1 MSIRDFPYMVNTER
15 YRLEGKGP
23 WGGWPQL
30 DAWRDE
36 NLQHF
41 LFPLET
47 IVEGC
52 VEYRYRGGVSPD
64 NGPGIYFLMMDG
76 LIGYVGR
83 AVSLAYRLDA
93 HFLEGTKPFT
103 HYWCIQGVPR
113 EILDDV
119 ENMYLEWLQ
128 PPMNAK
134 FLGCCDKASELIAG
148 LEPQIPLREDD

>member
-1 MSIRDFPYMVNTER
+1 MSIRDFPYMVNTESWR
-15 YRLEGKGP
+15 QNGRGP

-41 LFPLET
+41 LFPLAS

-52 VEYRYRGGVSPD
+52 VRFRYRGGTYPD

-76 LIGYVGR
+76 LIGYVGQS
-83 AVSLAYRLDA
+83 VSVHSRLNQ
-93 HFLEGTKPFT
+93 HFVDPDKPFT

-119 ENMYLEWLQ
+119 EQMYLEWLY
-128 PPMNAK
+128 PPMNKK
-134 FLGCCDKASELIAG
+134 FVGCCDEAARLIAD
-148 LEPQIPLREDD
+148 LKPQIPLED